1 MPTLNHLADTNNAAG
16 EYDLGLA
23 FEVQH
28 KLTQIFKY
36 SNIQIF
42 LFFLFAVA
50 AAAAAAAAASGV
62 HGLTAEQ
69 QRAMQMGRPII
80 RQKTKVCL
88 P

>member
-1 MPTLNHLADTNNAAG
+1 MQQASTIWALPLKYNTN
-16 EYDLGLA
+16 L
-23 FEVQH
+23 H
-28 KLTQIFKY
+28 KY

-80 RQKTKVCL
+80 RKKTKVCL
-88 P
+88 Q